1 MRVSSFDQVSNHLH
15 TFGGDRP
22 MRLDQTDDL
31 ELVVDRLDRVRK
43 LGPDFAKVELSPYME
58 LLLGVTRTAAKQ
70 ESVVKALVAV
80 GS

>member
-1 MRVSSFDQVSNHLH
+1 MGASSFDQVSNHLH

-22 MRLDQTDDL
+22 MRLDQIDDM
-31 ELVVDRLDRVRK
+31 ELMEERLKRVHK
-43 LGPDFAKVELSPYME
+43 LSSAHAKVELSPYME

-70 ESVVKALVAV
+70 QSVVKHMVAV